1 MIVIA
6 LVVGVLVVALLLYAG
21 WLSAR
26 QRVNFRQALLLSP
39 LALARGVDART
50 LRDAASESRIIYV
63 VSHQSRL
70 DAALMLSLLPDET
83 LHILDDYSANAG
95 WLEPWRSLART
106 IPFKAEHIFV
116 SRRLVRVLRGNGRL
130 CVYMPP
136 DAEPDTRAFRLYR
149 AVARIAMRA
158 EARVMPIHIAG
169 SGSGWGRLTVRAL
182 KPAMIEDLMARS
194 GSETE
199 TRSGALYKRLQET
212 RGDQIEAG

>member
-6 LVVGVLVVALLLYAG
+6 LVVGVLVAAFLLYVG

-26 QRVNFRQALLLSP
+26 QRVTFRQALLLSP
-39 LALARGVDART
+39 LALVRGLDARA
-50 LRDAASESRIIYV
+50 LRGAVDDSRIVYV

-106 IPFKAEHIFV
+106 IPFKAEHVFV
-116 SRRLVRVLRGNGRL
+116 SRRLVRVLRGGGRL

-136 DAEPDTRAFRLYR
+136 EAEPDTRAFRLYR
-149 AVARIAMRA
+149 AVARIALRA

-169 SGSGWGRLTVRAL
+169 SDSAWGRLTVRAL
-182 KPAMIEDLMARS
+182 PPATIEELVARS
-194 GSETE
+194 GNEAE
-199 TRSGALYKRLQET
+199 TRSGALYRRLQET
-212 RGDQIEAG
+212 RGERAEAA